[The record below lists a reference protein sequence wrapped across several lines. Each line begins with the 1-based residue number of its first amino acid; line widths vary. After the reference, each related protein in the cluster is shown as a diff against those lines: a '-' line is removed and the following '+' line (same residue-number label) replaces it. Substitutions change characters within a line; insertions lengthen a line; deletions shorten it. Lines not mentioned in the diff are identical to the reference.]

1 MTKKHDT
8 IKYEAEDSGTDN
20 KIKKIKKQLKSCE
33 KERGEYLAGW
43 QRAKA
48 DLINYKKE
56 QEQKNSDIFKF
67 ANENFIIELLPVLDS
82 FELALK
88 HSTNRAGGYE
98 GIKHLHNQLL
108 QILKSNGLEEI
119 KAVGEKFN
127 PEFHE
132 SVGEIKGKKSGIIVE
147 EVQKGYK
154 LNNKVIRPSKVKI
167 SK

>member
-1 MTKKHDT
+1 MTKP
-8 IKYEAEDSGTDN
+8 
-20 KIKKIKKQLKSCE
+20 KKQDELKYVEESFLSEALAKESKLRKRLKSCE

-67 ANENFIIELLPVLDS
+67 ANEAIISEILLVLDS
-82 FELALK
+82 FEEAIK
-88 HSTNRAGGYE
+88 HDKNE
-98 GIKHLHNQLL
+98 GIKQLYNQLL

-119 KAVGEKFN
+119 KSIGEKFN

-132 SVGEIKGKKSGIIVE
+132 AVGETKRKKPGFIIE
-147 EVQKGYK
+147 EIQKGYK
-154 LNNKVIRPSKVKI
+154 LNNKVIRPSRVKI